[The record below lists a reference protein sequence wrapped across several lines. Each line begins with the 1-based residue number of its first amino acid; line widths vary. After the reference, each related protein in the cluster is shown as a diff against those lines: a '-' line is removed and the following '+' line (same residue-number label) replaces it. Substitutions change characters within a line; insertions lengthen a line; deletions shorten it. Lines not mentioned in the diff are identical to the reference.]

1 MVHDEKHDTLRDAL
15 TQLIV
20 GLHPLDGPRAIIRV
34 DPSPG
39 FQSMANNDSL
49 NHLNVTIDV
58 GRVKNKNKNPVAEKA
73 VRELE
78 EELIRQ
84 EPGGRPVSAVGLAL
98 ATARLNSRLRL
109 PGLSSRELWTQRN
122 QFTHEQLPLSDYDL
136 ILGKHKQPSTNH
148 ASSEKSS
155 EARLHYTLAT
165 LCTSFPI
172 RTSLV
177 RVIVLSWFPLASLG
191 ASLRSLVVHN

>member
-39 FQSMANNDSL
+39 FQSTANNDSL

-58 GRVKNKNKNPVAEKA
+58 GRVKNKNKNRVPEKA

-78 EELIRQ
+78 EELIRK
-84 EPGGRPVSAVGLAL
+84 EPGVRPVSAVGLAL
-98 ATARLNSRLRL
+98 VTALLRIVD
-109 PGLSSRELWTQRN
+109 STQSVHPR
-122 QFTHEQLPLSDYDL
+122 
-136 ILGKHKQPSTNH
+136 
-148 ASSEKSS
+148 
-155 EARLHYTLAT
+155 
-165 LCTSFPI
+165 
-172 RTSLV
+172 
-177 RVIVLSWFPLASLG
+177 IVA
-191 ASLRSLVVHN
+191 VV

>member
-58 GRVKNKNKNPVAEKA
+58 GRVKNKNKNRVAEKA

-78 EELIRQ
+78 EELIRK
-84 EPGGRPVSAVGLAL
+84 EPDGRPVSAAGLAL
-98 ATARLNSRLRL
+98 ATALSRVVD
-109 PGLSSRELWTQRN
+109 STQSV
-122 QFTHEQLPLSDYDL
+122 HP
-136 ILGKHKQPSTNH
+136 
-148 ASSEKSS
+148 
-155 EARLHYTLAT
+155 
-165 LCTSFPI
+165 
-172 RTSLV
+172 RTV
-177 RVIVLSWFPLASLG
+177 A
-191 ASLRSLVVHN
+191 VV